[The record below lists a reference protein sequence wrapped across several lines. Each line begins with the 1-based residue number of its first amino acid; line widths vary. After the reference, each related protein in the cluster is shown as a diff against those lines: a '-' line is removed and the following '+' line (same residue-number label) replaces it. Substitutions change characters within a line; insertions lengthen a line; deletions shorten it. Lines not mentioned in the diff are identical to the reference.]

1 MKIIGFYMVDSVVAS
16 PTVFRAIVVDKLL
29 KFGFKKEDIV
39 KPGIMDRSDIIL
51 VNDHNN
57 ITGFA
62 NNLDGQSDVQLKVR
76 MFQNLL
82 LLMFADQ

>member
-29 KFGFKKEDIV
+29 KFGFKQEDII
-39 KPGIMDRSDIIL
+39 KPGIMDRSDIVL

-57 ITGFA
+57 ISNFA
-62 NNLDGQSDVQLKVR
+62 SGLDGQPDVQLKVR